1 MPQIVSKNLKSLE
14 DIMKTPYDG
23 YTSEEAALKIGN
35 LYSMVLVAS
44 QRARE
49 IKKKNINT
57 FGKRE
62 TLVAVQEVERGDIG
76 KEYLK
81 RIK

>member
-1 MPQIVSKNLKSLE
+1 MK
-14 DIMKTPYDG
+14 KTPYDG

-62 TLVAVQEVERGDIG
+62 TLVAVQEVERGEIG

-81 RIK
+81 RLK